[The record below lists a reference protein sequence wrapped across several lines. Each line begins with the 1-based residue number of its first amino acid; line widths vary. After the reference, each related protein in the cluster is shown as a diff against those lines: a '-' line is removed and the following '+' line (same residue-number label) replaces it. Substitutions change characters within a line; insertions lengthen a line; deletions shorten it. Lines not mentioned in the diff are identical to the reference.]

1 MPGVALNYV
10 SSPRRRIRRGSPPR
24 DCAISEIEQWSATRR
39 TPNHQPWWSILR
51 VAGKGTIA
59 RTEFEVLQQLSR
71 IHSSFRF
78 LVTQCKRTPAP
89 IIPFLRWQH
98 GAEEIFATSRQVSI
112 LPTCPRQPGHAKST
126 DSARPSA
133 SFNFGN
139 LLLRSCD
146 EARNILRAEA
156 TDTPSGGK
164 PGLPLRGRPRP
175 AHGWM
180 EPHGTSWN
188 FMALKLRACR
198 NR

>member
-1 MPGVALNYV
+1 MPGAVLNYV

-39 TPNHQPWWSILR
+39 TPTTNPGGLSCGSQER
-51 VAGKGTIA
+51 VRLHA
-59 RTEFEVLQQLSR
+59 QNLSSS
-71 IHSSFRF
+71 SSFLASIHLF
-78 LVTQCKRTPAP
+78 VFSLPNASAPLPPPPAP

-133 SFNFGN
+133 SFHFGS

-156 TDTPSGGK
+156 MDTPLGGK

-175 AHGWM
+175 AHGCM
-180 EPHGTSWN
+180 EPHGTS
-188 FMALKLRACR
+188 
-198 NR
+198 